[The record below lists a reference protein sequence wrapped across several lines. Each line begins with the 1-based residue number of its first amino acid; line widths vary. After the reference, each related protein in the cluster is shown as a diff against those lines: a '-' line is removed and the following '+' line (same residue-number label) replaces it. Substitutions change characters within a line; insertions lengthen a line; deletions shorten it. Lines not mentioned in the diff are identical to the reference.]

1 MKEMILTPIRFNV
14 DKRELQMNVTVFR
27 SENSIHISNSLKPYL
42 NFFFGITWH
51 EGLYKEPI
59 PITGEILEMYDVQ
72 DKMIGL
78 KIGSEYMKGRI
89 SNIEGEMKIIT
100 MYKNRFVVIDYLH
113 ELELIYK
120 LLIGKD
126 LVV

>member
-1 MKEMILTPIRFNV
+1 
-14 DKRELQMNVTVFR
+14 
-27 SENSIHISNSLKPYL
+27 
-42 NFFFGITWH
+42 
-51 EGLYKEPI
+51 
-59 PITGEILEMYDVQ
+59 
-72 DKMIGL
+72 
-78 KIGSEYMKGRI
+78 MKGRI